1 MNEQSLLGIDIG
13 TTGTKVIALS
23 AEGAIIASAHREY
36 DLLHPQPG
44 WSELDSRAVWQ
55 CIQDAIREVA
65 GQTTRDPIVALSM
78 CCMGE
83 AMTPVS
89 KDRTILGNCILGFD
103 IRGGETTAKLS
114 ELDGV
119 MFFERS
125 GNIASPIYAGQ
136 KLIWLRDN
144 QPELF
149 NKTYK
154 FLSWSALAAYMLGSD
169 PTEDYSFANRTIFM
183 DVRKA
188 AWSAETLDYVGM
200 PADKLPALAQAG
212 TVVGTVSP
220 SMTESLGLPPGVKIV
235 LGAHDQPTSALGSG
249 AIQPGMASYTIGSY
263 ICINPAYDTIPPAR
277 QMIQAGLNVE
287 HHAVAGL
294 YVSFMYNPTGGT
306 LLKWFRDT
314 FARLERAEAQATGR
328 DIYDV
333 LLAEM
338 PAEPT
343 DLLVLPHFAPTGP
356 PDFDPNPTGLIAG
369 LTLETT
375 RGQFIK
381 GLLEGLTYY
390 FRYGLNVMA
399 DAGIHIREYRM
410 TGGGAR
416 SDAWL
421 QIKADILGREL
432 VRPKNVDASALGA
445 AILAGIG
452 SGMYQSVQQ
461 AVDALVQIDRVF
473 EPDPRRQR
481 LYDERFARYR
491 LLYPFSKSLR

>member
-1 MNEQSLLGIDIG
+1 MSLLGIDIG

-23 AEGAIIASAHREY
+23 ADGAIIASAHREY
-36 DLLHPQPG
+36 DVIHPQPG
-44 WSELDSRAVWQ
+44 WSELDSRAVWS

-65 GQTTRDPIVALSM
+65 GRTQHDPIVALSM
-78 CCMGE
+78 CCLGE

-89 KDRTILGNCILGFD
+89 NNRTILGNSILGFD
-103 IRGGETTAKLS
+103 TRGIETIDKLS
-114 ELDGV
+114 ALDRV
-119 MFFERS
+119 AFFERS
-125 GNIASPIYAGQ
+125 GNTSGPIYAGQ

-144 QPELF
+144 QPDLF
-149 NKTYK
+149 NKTDK
-154 FLSWSALAAYMLGSD
+154 FLGWSALVAHLLGSD
-169 PTEDYSFANRTIFM
+169 PIEDYSFANRTIFM

-188 AWSAETLDYVGM
+188 AWSPETLDYVGM
-200 PADKLPALAQAG
+200 PADKLPALGQAG
-212 TVVGTVSP
+212 MVVGTVSR
-220 SMTESLGLPPGVKIV
+220 SMAESLGLPPNVRIV

-263 ICINPAYDTIPPAR
+263 ICITPAYDTIPPAT
-277 QMIQAGLNVE
+277 QMIAAGLNVE

-294 YVSFMYNPTGGT
+294 YVSFMYNATGGS

-314 FARLERAEAQATGR
+314 FARLERAEAQASGR
-328 DIYDV
+328 DIYDL

-338 PAEPT
+338 PPEPT

-375 RGQFIK
+375 RGQIIK

-390 FRYGLNVMA
+390 FRHGLNVMEG
-399 DAGIHIREYRM
+399 AGIHIREYRM
-410 TGGGAR
+410 AGGGAR
-416 SDAWL
+416 SDAWM
-421 QIKADILGREL
+421 QITADILGKQL
-432 VRPKNVDASALGA
+432 VRPKRVDASALGA

-452 SGMYQSVQQ
+452 SGMYQSAQQ

-473 EPDPRRQR
+473 EPDLRCQR
-481 LYDERFARYR
+481 LYDEQFARYG
-491 LLYPFSKSLR
+491 LLYPFSQSLR

>member
-1 MNEQSLLGIDIG
+1 MSLLGIDIG

-23 AEGAIIASAHREY
+23 ADGVILASAHREY

-44 WSELDSRAVWQ
+44 WSELDSRAVWS

-65 GQTTRDPIVALSM
+65 GQTRHDPIVALSM

-89 KDRTILGNCILGFD
+89 NNRAILGNCILGFD
-103 IRGGETTAKLS
+103 TRGAETTEKLAA
-114 ELDGV
+114 LDGV

-144 QPELF
+144 QPDLF
-149 NKTYK
+149 ERTDK
-154 FLSWSALAAYMLGSD
+154 FLSWSALVAYLLGSD

-183 DVRKA
+183 DVRQA
-188 AWSAETLDYVGM
+188 AWSAETLAYVGM
-200 PADKLPALAQAG
+200 PAEKLPNLAQAG
-212 TVVGTVSP
+212 MVVGIVSR
-220 SMTESLGLPPGVKIV
+220 SVAESLELPPGVKIV

-263 ICINPAYDTIPPAR
+263 ICITPAYDTIPPAG
-277 QMIQAGLNVE
+277 QMIAAGLNVE
-287 HHAVAGL
+287 HHAIAGL

-314 FARLERAEAQATGR
+314 FARLERAEAQASGR

-381 GLLEGLTYY
+381 GLLEGVTYY
-390 FRYGLNVMA
+390 FRHGLNVME

-410 TGGGAR
+410 AGGGAR
-416 SDAWL
+416 SAAWM
-421 QIKADILGREL
+421 QITADILGKQL
-432 VRPKNVDASALGA
+432 VRPKQTDASALGA

-452 SGMYQSVQQ
+452 SGLYQSAQQ

-473 EPDPRRQR
+473 EPDARRQR
-481 LYDERFARYR
+481 QYDERFARYR